1 MLKDIKA
8 IKKDILDK
16 FREIKAEEDD
26 LLPESWLAE
35 EYLSNLNSQ
44 EQKFFKQAVKELA
57 SQGLVK
63 NLKTSALNLRLTEK
77 GANLIN

>member
-16 FREIKAEEDD
+16 FREINAEEDD

-44 EQKFFKQAVKELA
+44 EQKYLKQAVKELV
-57 SQGLVK
+57 SKGLVI
-63 NLKTSALNLRLTEK
+63 NINTSALNLKLTEK